1 MFISALVFQLNL
13 HFLWMKQQIMFQHN
27 LKRSKLYCW
36 WKRRKKK
43 TEEERFKFLASS
55 WIKSHESCS
64 DIPHRTTEKH
74 CCLPFIHKMRW
85 KKKTSC
91 AISFIK
97 DFFFFSKRVGEEKEE
112 INLILRHGRVT
123 LDVNIL
129 DVNVQG
135 ERRQSQ
141 RLRTQLQMVAQLPT
155 REE

>member
-85 KKKTSC
+85 KKKNFLRNFIHKRFFLFFQTSRRRKRRNKFNFTARSSDIRREYSWRKCSRWATAKPKIKNSTSNGC
-91 AISFIK
+91 ATS
-97 DFFFFSKRVGEEKEE
+97 
-112 INLILRHGRVT
+112 N
-123 LDVNIL
+123 
-129 DVNVQG
+129 
-135 ERRQSQ
+135 
-141 RLRTQLQMVAQLPT
+141 
-155 REE
+155 